1 METSRRSERLPEPSP
16 VGSRIYTIRGQSV
29 MLDSDLAEVYG
40 VETRRINEAVKR
52 NPKRFTPLYSF
63 QLDKNEWD
71 ILMSQIATSKTVGD
85 ARGGRRKLPHVFT
98 EHGAVM
104 LATVLNSGRA
114 IQASMAV
121 VEAFVRLRHAVDSN
135 LVFARR
141 LDELSA
147 KVDRH
152 DRAFAAV
159 FEELK
164 RLAGNPDPEPPK
176 DRIGFKPNKERGI
189 SGKKKR
195 GTS

>member
-1 METSRRSERLPEPSP
+1 MPEESGTLPEPSP
-16 VGSRIYTIRGQSV
+16 TTGRIYTVRDRAV

-40 VETRRINEAVKR
+40 VETKVMNRAVRRNSA
-52 NPKRFTPLYSF
+52 RFPERFSF
-63 QLDKNEWD
+63 QLKEDEWD
-71 ILMSQIATSKTVGD
+71 ILRCQIGTSSS
-85 ARGGRRKLPHVFT
+85 AHGGRRYLPWVFT

-104 LATVLNSGRA
+104 LATVLNSDRA

-121 VEAFVRLRHAVDSN
+121 VEAFVRLRHVVDAN
-135 LVFARR
+135 LTFARR

-164 RLAGNPDPEPPK
+164 RLAGNPEPEPPK

-189 SGKKKR
+189 SGRKKR
-195 GTS
+195 GTP